1 MAEEMMKYLLEQCR
15 EWMLPEEIR
24 ALTRIGLTV
33 VAFSLRNVVD
43 KDKIKQ
49 GDLLELRDDY
59 IDIVDSFKLSILK
72 VVAFRTAR
80 PFPRRRFNSIPHGF
94 TTASIL
100 F

>member
-15 EWMLPEEIR
+15 EWMLPEEI
-24 ALTRIGLTV
+24 
-33 VAFSLRNVVD
+33 
-43 KDKIKQ
+43 

-59 IDIVDSFKLSILK
+59 FDIVDSFELSILK

-94 TTASIL
+94 TTAGIL